1 MSGAAP
7 DQETRRVIAALFA
20 YADRLLNAGQ
30 TPTEVERELMAKGLD
45 RGPAATIV
53 AKVVSERARQAMER
67 DRQEAQVSAA
77 STSSGDAGGNIA
89 LGAIICVIGI
99 LVTVVSYSSAAGGGT
114 YVVAW
119 GAIVFGA
126 IRMFK
131 GFAQAGSSP
140 GAAHLSG
147 GLPEPMPT
155 ASPPA
160 LLLPSS
166 LESVVVLLMSQEQ
179 LGARV
184 DTDAMVTLT
193 RAVEADVAGLYWRGE
208 IEEGPLAL
216 FVLVKPDRR
225 CKVWAEGIDRELSAK
240 DAAVLETHTAA
251 WKAPDVRGIIS
262 LAFTYQRKGK
272 RSAGPPQLPRAWRD
286 AAAKAGRT
294 LELPDG
300 LAAAVWPD

>member
-1 MSGAAP
+1 
-7 DQETRRVIAALFA
+7 
-20 YADRLLNAGQ
+20 
-30 TPTEVERELMAKGLD
+30 
-45 RGPAATIV
+45 
-53 AKVVSERARQAMER
+53 
-67 DRQEAQVSAA
+67 
-77 STSSGDAGGNIA
+77 
-89 LGAIICVIGI
+89 
-99 LVTVVSYSSAAGGGT
+99 
-114 YVVAW
+114 
-119 GAIVFGA
+119 
-126 IRMFK
+126 MFK

-140 GAAHLSG
+140 AAASLSG
-147 GLPEPMPT
+147 GLPGAVPAP
-155 ASPPA
+155 SPPA

-166 LESVVVLLMSQEQ
+166 LESVVVLLMTQEQ

-184 DTDAMVTLT
+184 DTDAMVALT
-193 RAVEADVAGLYWRGE
+193 HAVEADVAGLYWRGE

-216 FVLVKPDRR
+216 FVLVKPGRR

-262 LAFTYQRKGK
+262 LAFTYQRKSK
-272 RSAGPPQLPRAWRD
+272 RSPGPPQLPRAWRD

>member
-7 DQETRRVIAALFA
+7 DEETRRVIAALFA
-20 YADRLLNAGQ
+20 HADQLLNAGK
-30 TPTEVERELMAKGLD
+30 TPAEVERELMAKGLA
-45 RGPAATIV
+45 REPASAIV
-53 AKVVSERARQAMER
+53 EKVVSVRARQALER
-67 DRQEAQVSAA
+67 DHQAAQVAA
-77 STSSGDAGGNIA
+77 ASSGDAGGNIA
-89 LGAIICVIGI
+89 LGAIICVVGI
-99 LVTVVSYSSAAGGGT
+99 LVTVFSYSAASGGGT

-140 GAAHLSG
+140 RAASVPG
-147 GLPEPMPT
+147 GLPLAVAAP
-155 ASPPA
+155 SPPA

-166 LESVVVLLMSQEQ
+166 LESVVVLLMPQQQ

-193 RAVEADVAGLYWRGE
+193 RAAEADVAGLYWRGE

-216 FVLVKPDRR
+216 FVLVKPGRR

-286 AAAKAGRT
+286 AAAKAGQT